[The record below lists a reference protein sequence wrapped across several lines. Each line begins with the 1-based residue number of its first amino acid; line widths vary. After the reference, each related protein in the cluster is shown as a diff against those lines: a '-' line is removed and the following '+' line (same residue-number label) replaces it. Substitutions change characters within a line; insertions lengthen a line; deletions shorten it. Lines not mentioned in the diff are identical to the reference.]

1 MSKPTAAEMFR
12 RDVPKLEGDYYH
24 TDTQGIPTLAYG
36 IALHV
41 PENKK
46 WAESERVKHGAGR
59 YQDIPKEIVLDKA
72 VELFMREEKHLRI
85 KIPEYDSM
93 SAKEKYLL
101 LNARYNTGQ
110 TFVDLSKA
118 LIKGR
123 GSKNPHADG
132 SLHAIYNQTSRKEGG
147 VRTKG
152 MDNRS
157 LKELN
162 NSGYYDPYNE
172 KDREVAKS
180 TLPMAVPSL
189 IDSAFPNL

>member
-1 MSKPTAAEMFR
+1 MSKPTAADMFR
-12 RDVPKLEGDYYH
+12 RDVPKLEGDHYH

-36 IALHV
+36 IALHI

-46 WAESERVKHGAGR
+46 WADSERVKHGAGR

-72 VELFMREEKHLRI
+72 VELFMREEKVLRL

-110 TFVDLSKA
+110 TFVGLSKA

-123 GSKNPHADG
+123 GSKNPHTDG
-132 SLHAIYNQTSRKEGG
+132 SLLEIYNQTSRKEGG
-147 VRTKG
+147 ENTKG
-152 MDNRS
+152 MDNRA
-157 LKELN
+157 LKELT
-162 NSGYYDPYNE
+162 NSGYYDPFNE
-172 KDREVAKS
+172 EHRKTAKKA
-180 TLPMAVPSL
+180 LPLAEPSL
-189 IDSAFPNL
+189 IDAAFPNL